1 MQHGARLFAYTTWV
15 VMISL
20 AIIIF
25 TNPFLSYVSDPGWI
39 GLLALLGFGFLYLN
53 FSYLA
58 IKRYVRKVPVE
69 TRLHFL
75 LAAIIFLPPA
85 IWIAFFTE
93 GIENSVFILLFV
105 LVFACFLGAIYGYRS
120 GKRQQYEYF
129 EASQEKSD

>member
-1 MQHGARLFAYTTWV
+1 MQNGARLFAYTTWV

-25 TNPFLSYVSDPGWI
+25 TNPFLTYVSDPGWI

-75 LAAIIFLPPA
+75 LATIIFLPPA
-85 IWIAFFTE
+85 IWITFFTE
-93 GIENSVFILLFV
+93 DIENSVFILLFV
-105 LVFACFLGAIYGYRS
+105 LVFACFLGAVYGYRS
-120 GKRQQYEYF
+120 GKRQQYKYF
-129 EASQEKSD
+129 EVSQENSD